1 MSNPLCI
8 SSSRETDWRLDP
20 REFVAA
26 LRHRWPDAEIR
37 LRAAGDEHAPL
48 DFTLPSG
55 EGHPLLCDLSADGHA
70 VWISG
75 ATIAQAA
82 EIAVWLRGLVPAEQE
97 LLFYDQAFSFDV
109 PLTPGMT
116 PAQIEAAVATLD
128 DE

>member
-8 SSSRETDWRLDP
+8 SSSRETDWRLEP
-20 REFVAA
+20 RAFVAA
-26 LRHRWPDAEIR
+26 LRRRWPDAEVR
-37 LRAAGDEHAPL
+37 LRVAGNEDSTL

-55 EGHPLLCDLSADGHA
+55 EGYPLLCYLSADGQA

-75 ATIAQAA
+75 ATIAEAA
-82 EIAVWLRGLVPAEQE
+82 EIAVWFRVLVPAEQE

-116 PAQIEAAVATLD
+116 PAQVEAAVASFGD
-128 DE
+128 G